1 MPRCPAR
8 LLAALL
14 CACWAVAAMAEQSLL
29 VRANGLFEGKALLTI
44 EGTPRLLRTGE
55 VSPEGVRL
63 VSASAK
69 EAVIEIEGRR
79 ERLVLSREVG
89 TRFETPERREVA
101 VSRNPGGEYRVAG
114 SINGRQ
120 LMFLVDTGANVVA
133 LSGAEADR
141 LGIDARRQGD
151 AVVVQTAAG
160 PVQAWS
166 VMLDRVEVSGI
177 VVRHVPAT
185 VIEGEH
191 PAPALLGMSWL
202 QRVSLREDAGVLY
215 LRQR

>member
-1 MPRCPAR
+1 MRRPAR
-8 LLAALL
+8 RLAALL
-14 CACWAVAAMAEQSLL
+14 LCCASVATATAEQPLL

-69 EAVIEIEGRR
+69 EAVIEVDGKR
-79 ERLVLSREVG
+79 ERLALSREVG
-89 TRFETPERREVA
+89 ARFETPERREVA

-120 LMFLVDTGANVVA
+120 LMFMVDTGANVVA
-133 LSGAEADR
+133 LSGVEAER
-141 LGIDARRQGD
+141 LGIDPRRQGEP
-151 AVVVQTAAG
+151 AVVQTAAG
-160 PVQAWS
+160 PVQAWG
-166 VMLDRVEVSGI
+166 VMLGRVEVSGI
-177 VVRHVPAT
+177 VVRNVPAT
-185 VIEGEH
+185 VIEGDH
-191 PAPALLGMSWL
+191 PTPALLGMSWL
-202 QRVSLREDAGVLY
+202 RQVGLREDAGVLY